1 MARPQPHHLPSGHDG
16 PAPALRIAIRV
27 KPGASRTR
35 VGGTY
40 GADGAHAA
48 LVVAVSERAVD
59 GKATEA
65 ALKALAEALGV
76 PRRDVRL
83 VSGVTSR
90 DKVAEIPDPPAGTG
104 ERLNALRAG

>member
-1 MARPQPHHLPSGHDG
+1 V
-16 PAPALRIAIRV
+16 RIALRV

-40 GADGAHAA
+40 GADGAQAA
-48 LVVAVSERAVD
+48 LIVAVSERAVD

-76 PRRDVRL
+76 PRRNVRL

-90 DKVAEIPDPPAGTG
+90 DKVAEITDPPAGIG
-104 ERLNALRAG
+104 DRLNALRAG